1 MADGGAR
8 FVGDAM
14 QSLCDRLAGRRLPAD
29 VRLRVST
36 RGIRSVR
43 LDLANLQDVP
53 LGVRGNHEEPLVHV
67 HVAAH
72 EENEFCP
79 EGFDALS
86 DNEVRQRIAD
96 LCKTVIEEVA
106 PKSP

>member
-1 MADGGAR
+1 MADGDAR
-8 FVGDAM
+8 PPGDAR
-14 QSLCDRLAGRRLPAD
+14 QSLCDRLAGRRLTAD

-43 LDLANLQDVP
+43 LDLANLQDVA

-67 HVAAH
+67 HAAGGVT
-72 EENEFCP
+72 EFCP
-79 EGFDALS
+79 EGVDALS
-86 DNEVRQRIAD
+86 DHEVRQRIAD